1 MVNTFLP
8 EVSYQLSLSYLDN
21 LRLRKQ
27 RVEVK
32 QILRAIRGE
41 TRGWANHPA
50 ARMWRDYP
58 GSLCVYG
65 AMSCLVWK
73 SRWRV
78 VCERCDE
85 SIFGKEYAH
94 RNDSPPLDPVVCP
107 HCEHWAPPVQVFY
120 NDTLLPYFQEMAKEY
135 KYKPVPW
142 WVGVPEFHRSHQS
155 NLIRKDSTLYGP
167 LWPGVP
173 SNLPYFWPV

>member
-8 EVSYQLSLSYLDN
+8 EPSYQLSLSYLDTK
-21 LRLRKQ
+21 RLGKQ
-27 RVEVK
+27 RVETK

-65 AMSCLVWK
+65 LMSCLVW
-73 SRWRV
+73 RQRGY
-78 VCERCDE
+78 E
-85 SIFGKEYAH
+85 
-94 RNDSPPLDPVVCP
+94 DS
-107 HCEHWAPPVQVFY
+107 
-120 NDTLLPYFQEMAKEY
+120 LLPYFQEMAKEY
-135 KYKPVPW
+135 KHKPVPW

-155 NLIRKDSTLYGP
+155 NLIRKDSALYGP